1 MPQGGTLRLSV
12 SPKWI
17 SKEGL
22 KESER
27 LYIEVGIEDTGVGM
41 GREVLENI
49 FSPFFTTKEG
59 DKGTGLGLTV
69 SQGIVED
76 HEGWIDVESEVGKG
90 SIFRVYLPSS
100 EEVKGEDERS

>member
-1 MPQGGTLRLSV
+1 
-12 SPKWI
+12 
-17 SKEGL
+17 
-22 KESER
+22 
-27 LYIEVGIEDTGVGM
+27 
-41 GREVLENI
+41 
-49 FSPFFTTKEG
+49 
-59 DKGTGLGLTV
+59 LTV